1 MGMTREAA
9 LRAVIDMDGYAAAGY
24 PHEAWRWLRQ
34 HEPVAWSEV
43 EGYPGFWTITR
54 HADVVA
60 LSKAPERFVNAP
72 IMAIFPRAQFEAEN
86 FPFRHLINMD
96 PPEHREYRRVVSSYF
111 TPRALATLRPKV
123 ERAVEA
129 TLEGLRGRD
138 CVDFV
143 HEVSAVMPLVV
154 IADMLGIPEADRQRF
169 FHWSNQVIASADE
182 EYQDEADTTATA
194 ESAVRALFDYFR
206 DMCAERR
213 RSARDDL
220 TSVIANAR
228 VGGAPIPDL
237 ELVSYLA
244 LVIVAGNE
252 TTRNAA
258 SGGLVALMQHPDQLA
273 VLRAEPKHLDAAIEE
288 ILRWTSPVVQM
299 ARTPIEDFD
308 LRGAKIRAGEPLC
321 LFYASANR
329 DEEIWEDPFAFRV
342 DRRRNPHLAFGV
354 GEHICLGAHLA
365 RLELRALFGSLLR
378 TVSHVEL
385 DGEISRQRSSFVGG
399 IKHLP
404 VRYRLVA

>member
-1 MGMTREAA
+1 
-9 LRAVIDMDGYAAAGY
+9 
-24 PHEAWRWLRQ
+24 
-34 HEPVAWSEV
+34 
-43 EGYPGFWTITR
+43 
-54 HADVVA
+54 
-60 LSKAPERFVNAP
+60 
-72 IMAIFPRAQFEAEN
+72 
-86 FPFRHLINMD
+86 MD

-129 TLEGLRGRD
+129 TLEALRGRD

-194 ESAVRALFDYFR
+194 ETAVRALFDYFR

-299 ARTPIEDFD
+299 ARTPIEDFE

-378 TVSHVEL
+378 TVSHIEL